1 VLSIL
6 LILLLI
12 LFANTGLRLMEDV
25 NDGGIPSVFLL
36 QLLGLKLIQYFS
48 LLIPISLFFG
58 IIIALN
64 KLHVSNEMV
73 IMKLNGYSNKLISVI
88 LTRIIVITAIIVM
101 LFNCF
106 ITPHTVDIRS
116 EIEHQIVHEQKIYSL
131 RDKNFTISN
140 DGSKVIYVNNK
151 NKLTIANVFIKS
163 ITNESNSISISS
175 GISTTETNEDI
186 IKLVEGKSYVFNP
199 DGSFSS
205 TKYLNQDIL
214 LSNEVPKSI
223 NNDLESKSILELF
236 QLNDVLSFS
245 EILKR
250 FSMIIATLILGFLAI
265 PLSHI
270 NAREDKYR
278 NIFIAAFFYF
288 SYVVLI
294 NIFAQSFDTK
304 VYILLSLISLH
315 IIYLYIT
322 YKLFTYTNYTRQ

>member
-1 VLSIL
+1 
-6 LILLLI
+6 
-12 LFANTGLRLMEDV
+12 MEDV
-25 NDGGIPSVFLL
+25 NDGGLPSVFLL

>member
-1 VLSIL
+1 
-6 LILLLI
+6 
-12 LFANTGLRLMEDV
+12 MEDV

-64 KLHVSNEMV
+64 KLYVSNEMV

-88 LTRIIVITAIIVM
+88 LTRIIVITAVIVM

-116 EIEHQIVHEQKIYSL
+116 EIEHRIVHEQKIYSL

-140 DGSKVIYVNNK
+140 DGSKVIYINNK
-151 NKLTIANVFIKS
+151 NKLTTANVFIKS
-163 ITNESNSISISS
+163 KTNESNSISISS
-175 GISTTETNEDI
+175 GISTTESNDDL

-205 TKYLNQDIL
+205 TEYLNQDIL

-223 NNDLESKSILELF
+223 NNDLESKSILQLLEL
-236 QLNDVLSFS
+236 DDILSFS

>member
-1 VLSIL
+1 
-6 LILLLI
+6 
-12 LFANTGLRLMEDV
+12 MEDV

-64 KLHVSNEMV
+64 KLYVSNEMV

-88 LTRIIVITAIIVM
+88 LTRIIVITAVIVM

-116 EIEHQIVHEQKIYSL
+116 EIEHRIVHEQKIYSL

-151 NKLTIANVFIKS
+151 NKLTLANVFIKS
-163 ITNESNSISISS
+163 NTNESNSISISS
-175 GISTTETNEDI
+175 GISTTESNDDI

-223 NNDLESKSILELF
+223 NNDLESKSILQLF
-236 QLNDVLSFS
+236 RLNDVLSFS
-245 EILKR
+245 EMLKR
-250 FSMIIATLILGFLAI
+250 FSMIIATVILGLLAI

>member
-1 VLSIL
+1 
-6 LILLLI
+6 
-12 LFANTGLRLMEDV
+12 MEDV
-25 NDGGIPSVFLL
+25 NDGGLPSVFLL

-64 KLHVSNEMV
+64 KLYVSNEMV
-73 IMKLNGYSNKLISVI
+73 IMKLNGYSNKIISAV
-88 LTRIIVITAIIVM
+88 LTRLIVTTAIIVM

-116 EIEHQIVHEQKIYSL
+116 EIEHRIVHEQKIYSL

-151 NKLTIANVFIKS
+151 NKLTLANVFIKS
-163 ITNESNSISISS
+163 NTNESNSISISS
-175 GISTTETNEDI
+175 GISTTESNDDI

-223 NNDLESKSILELF
+223 NNDLESKSIFQLF
-236 QLNDVLSFS
+236 QLNDTLSFS
-245 EILKR
+245 EMLKR

-278 NIFIAAFFYF
+278 NIFIAAVFYF

-294 NIFAQSFDTK
+294 NIFTQSFDTK
-304 VYILLSLISLH
+304 AYISLSLITLH

>member
-1 VLSIL
+1 
-6 LILLLI
+6 
-12 LFANTGLRLMEDV
+12 MEDV

-36 QLLGLKLIQYFS
+36 QLLSLKIIQYFS

-64 KLHVSNEMV
+64 KLYVSNEMV
-73 IMKLNGYSNKLISVI
+73 IMKVNGYSNKLISTI
-88 LTRIIVITAIIVM
+88 LTRMIVITAIIVM

-106 ITPHTVDIRS
+106 ITPYTVDIRS
-116 EIEHQIVHEQKIYSL
+116 EIEHRIIHEQKIYSF

-140 DGSKVIYVNNK
+140 DGSKVIYINNK
-151 NKLTIANVFIKS
+151 NKLTTANVFIKS
-163 ITNESNSISISS
+163 KTNESNSISISS
-175 GISTTETNEDI
+175 GISTTESNDDL

-205 TKYLNQDIL
+205 TEYLNQDIL

-223 NNDLESKSILELF
+223 NNDLESKSIIQLF
-236 QLNDVLSFS
+236 QLDDILSFS

-250 FSMIIATLILGFLAI
+250 FSVIIATLILGYLAI

-270 NAREDKYR
+270 NTKEDKYR

-288 SYVVLI
+288 SYIVLI
-294 NIFAQSFDTK
+294 NIITKSFETK
-304 VYILLSLISLH
+304 VYISFSLITLH

-322 YKLFTYTNYTRQ
+322 FKLLTYTNHTR

>member
-1 VLSIL
+1 
-6 LILLLI
+6 
-12 LFANTGLRLMEDV
+12 MEDV

-64 KLHVSNEMV
+64 KLYVSNEMV

-88 LTRIIVITAIIVM
+88 LTRIIVITAVIVM

-116 EIEHQIVHEQKIYSL
+116 EIEHRIVHEQKIYSL

-151 NKLTIANVFIKS
+151 NKLTLANVFIKS
-163 ITNESNSISISS
+163 NTNESNSISISS
-175 GISTTETNEDI
+175 GISTTESNDDI

-223 NNDLESKSILELF
+223 NNDLESKSILQLF
-236 QLNDVLSFS
+236 RLNDVLSFS
-245 EILKR
+245 EMLKR

-294 NIFAQSFDTK
+294 NIFVQSFDTK

>member
-1 VLSIL
+1 
-6 LILLLI
+6 
-12 LFANTGLRLMEDV
+12 MEDV

-214 LSNEVPKSI
+214 LSNEVPKNI

>member
-1 VLSIL
+1 
-6 LILLLI
+6 
-12 LFANTGLRLMEDV
+12 MEDV

-64 KLHVSNEMV
+64 KLYVSNEMV

-88 LTRIIVITAIIVM
+88 LTRIIVITAVIVM

-116 EIEHQIVHEQKIYSL
+116 EIEHRIVYEQKIYSL

-151 NKLTIANVFIKS
+151 NKLTLANVFIKS
-163 ITNESNSISISS
+163 NTNESNSISISS
-175 GISTTETNEDI
+175 GISTTESNDDI

-223 NNDLESKSILELF
+223 NNDLESKSILQLF
-236 QLNDVLSFS
+236 RLNDVLSFS
-245 EILKR
+245 EMLKR

>member
-1 VLSIL
+1 
-6 LILLLI
+6 
-12 LFANTGLRLMEDV
+12 MEDV

-36 QLLGLKLIQYFS
+36 QLLGLKIIQYFS

-64 KLHVSNEMV
+64 KLYVSNEMV
-73 IMKLNGYSNKLISVI
+73 IMKVNGYSNKLISAI
-88 LTRIIVITAIIVM
+88 LARIIVVTAIIVM

-116 EIEHQIVHEQKIYSL
+116 EIEHRILHEQKIYSL

-140 DGSKVIYVNNK
+140 DGSKVIYINNK
-151 NKLTIANVFIKS
+151 NELTMANVFIKS
-163 ITNESNSISISS
+163 KTNESNSISLSS
-175 GISTTETNEDI
+175 GISTTESSDDLIT
-186 IKLVEGKSYVFNP
+186 LVEGKSYIFNP

-205 TKYLNQDIL
+205 TQYLNQDIL
-214 LSNEVPKSI
+214 LSNEVPKNI
-223 NNDLESKSILELF
+223 NNNVESKSILQLF
-236 QLNDVLSFS
+236 QHDDILSFS

-250 FSMIIATLILGFLAI
+250 FSMIIATLILGYLAI

-278 NIFIAAFFYF
+278 NIFIAAVFYF
-288 SYVVLI
+288 SYIVLI
-294 NIFAQSFDTK
+294 NISVQSFGTK
-304 VYILLSLISLH
+304 VYISLSLITLH

-322 YKLFTYTNYTRQ
+322 YKLFSYTNYTRQ

>member
-1 VLSIL
+1 
-6 LILLLI
+6 
-12 LFANTGLRLMEDV
+12 MEDV
-25 NDGGIPSVFLL
+25 NDGGLPSVFLL

-64 KLHVSNEMV
+64 KLYVSNEMV
-73 IMKLNGYSNKLISVI
+73 IMKLNGYSNKIISAV
-88 LTRIIVITAIIVM
+88 LTRLIVTTAIIVM

-116 EIEHQIVHEQKIYSL
+116 EIEHRIVHEQKIYSL

-140 DGSKVIYVNNK
+140 DGSKVIYINNK
-151 NKLTIANVFIKS
+151 NELTIANVFIKS
-163 ITNESNSISISS
+163 KTNESNSISISS
-175 GISTTETNEDI
+175 GISTEESNDNI

-205 TKYLNQDIL
+205 TEYLNQDIL

-223 NNDLESKSILELF
+223 NNDLESKSIFQLF
-236 QLNDVLSFS
+236 QLNDTLSFS
-245 EILKR
+245 EMLKR

-278 NIFIAAFFYF
+278 NIFIAAVFYF

-294 NIFAQSFDTK
+294 NIFTQSFDTK
-304 VYILLSLISLH
+304 AYISLSLITLH

>member
-1 VLSIL
+1 
-6 LILLLI
+6 
-12 LFANTGLRLMEDV
+12 MEDV

-36 QLLGLKLIQYFS
+36 QLLSLKIIQYFS

-64 KLHVSNEMV
+64 KLYVSNEMV
-73 IMKLNGYSNKLISVI
+73 IMKVNGYSNKLISAI
-88 LTRIIVITAIIVM
+88 LTRMIVITAIIVM

-106 ITPHTVDIRS
+106 ITPYTVDIRS
-116 EIEHQIVHEQKIYSL
+116 EIEHRIIHEQKIYSF

-140 DGSKVIYVNNK
+140 DGSKVIYINNK
-151 NKLTIANVFIKS
+151 NKLTTANVFIKS
-163 ITNESNSISISS
+163 KTNESSSISISS
-175 GISTTETNEDI
+175 GISTTESNDDL

-205 TKYLNQDIL
+205 TEYLNQDIL

-223 NNDLESKSILELF
+223 NNDLESKSILQLLEL
-236 QLNDVLSFS
+236 DDILSFS

-250 FSMIIATLILGFLAI
+250 FSMIIATLILGYLAI

>member
-1 VLSIL
+1 
-6 LILLLI
+6 
-12 LFANTGLRLMEDV
+12 MEDV

-64 KLHVSNEMV
+64 KLYVSNEMV

-88 LTRIIVITAIIVM
+88 LTRIIVTTAIIVM

-106 ITPHTVDIRS
+106 ITPHTVDVRS
-116 EIEHQIVHEQKIYSL
+116 EIEHRIVHEQKIYSI

-151 NKLTIANVFIKS
+151 NKLIIANVFIKS
-163 ITNESNSISISS
+163 NTNESNSISISS
-175 GISTTETNEDI
+175 GISTIESNDDI

-214 LSNEVPKSI
+214 LSSEVPKSI
-223 NNDLESKSILELF
+223 NNDLESKSILQLF
-236 QLNDVLSFS
+236 QLNDISSFS

-288 SYVVLI
+288 SYIVLI
-294 NIFAQSFDTK
+294 NIFAQSFDIK
-304 VYILLSLISLH
+304 LYILLSLISLH

-322 YKLFTYTNYTRQ
+322 YKLFTYTNYNRQ

>member
-1 VLSIL
+1 
-6 LILLLI
+6 
-12 LFANTGLRLMEDV
+12 
-25 NDGGIPSVFLL
+25 
-36 QLLGLKLIQYFS
+36 
-48 LLIPISLFFG
+48 
-58 IIIALN
+58 
-64 KLHVSNEMV
+64 
-73 IMKLNGYSNKLISVI
+73 
-88 LTRIIVITAIIVM
+88 M

>member
-1 VLSIL
+1 
-6 LILLLI
+6 
-12 LFANTGLRLMEDV
+12 MEDV
-25 NDGGIPSVFLL
+25 NDGGLPSVFLL

-64 KLHVSNEMV
+64 KLYVSNEMV
-73 IMKLNGYSNKLISVI
+73 IMKLNGYSNKIISAV
-88 LTRIIVITAIIVM
+88 LTRLIVTTAIIVM

-116 EIEHQIVHEQKIYSL
+116 EIEHRIVHEQKIYSL

-151 NKLTIANVFIKS
+151 NKLTLANVFIKS
-163 ITNESNSISISS
+163 NTNESNSISISS
-175 GISTTETNEDI
+175 GISTTESNDDI

-223 NNDLESKSILELF
+223 NNDLESKSILQLF
-236 QLNDVLSFS
+236 RLNDVLSFS
-245 EILKR
+245 EMLKR

>member
-1 VLSIL
+1 
-6 LILLLI
+6 
-12 LFANTGLRLMEDV
+12 MEDV

-73 IMKLNGYSNKLISVI
+73 IMKINGYSNKLISVI

>member
-1 VLSIL
+1 
-6 LILLLI
+6 
-12 LFANTGLRLMEDV
+12 MEDV

-64 KLHVSNEMV
+64 KLYVSNEMV

-88 LTRIIVITAIIVM
+88 LTRIIVITAVIVM

-116 EIEHQIVHEQKIYSL
+116 EIEHRIVHEQKIYSL

-151 NKLTIANVFIKS
+151 NKLTLANVFIKS
-163 ITNESNSISISS
+163 NTNESNSISISS
-175 GISTTETNEDI
+175 GISTTESNDDI

-223 NNDLESKSILELF
+223 NNDLESKSILQLF
-236 QLNDVLSFS
+236 RLNDVLSFS
-245 EILKR
+245 EMLKR

>member
-1 VLSIL
+1 
-6 LILLLI
+6 
-12 LFANTGLRLMEDV
+12 MEDV

-48 LLIPISLFFG
+48 LLIPISVFFG

-64 KLHVSNEMV
+64 KLYVSNEMV

-88 LTRIIVITAIIVM
+88 LTRIIVITAVIVM

-116 EIEHQIVHEQKIYSL
+116 EIEHRIVHEQKIYSL

-151 NKLTIANVFIKS
+151 NKLTLANVFIKS
-163 ITNESNSISISS
+163 NTNESNSISISS
-175 GISTTETNEDI
+175 GISTTESNDDI

-223 NNDLESKSILELF
+223 NNDLESKSILQLF
-236 QLNDVLSFS
+236 RLNDVLSFS
-245 EILKR
+245 EMLKR

-278 NIFIAAFFYF
+278 NIFIAAVFYF

-294 NIFAQSFDTK
+294 NIFTQSFDTK
-304 VYILLSLISLH
+304 AYISLSLITLH

-322 YKLFTYTNYTRQ
+322 YRLFNYTNYSR

>member
-1 VLSIL
+1 VLSVL
-6 LILLLI
+6 LILSLI

-36 QLLGLKLIQYFS
+36 QLLSLKIIQYFS

-64 KLHVSNEMV
+64 KLYVSNEMV
-73 IMKLNGYSNKLISVI
+73 IMKVNGYSNKLISAI
-88 LTRIIVITAIIVM
+88 LTRMIVITAIIVM

-106 ITPHTVDIRS
+106 ITPYTVDIRS
-116 EIEHQIVHEQKIYSL
+116 EIEHRIIHEQKIYSL

-140 DGSKVIYVNNK
+140 DGSKVIYINNK
-151 NKLTIANVFIKS
+151 NKLTTANVFIKS
-163 ITNESNSISISS
+163 KTNESSSISISS
-175 GISTTETNEDI
+175 GISTTESNDDL

-205 TKYLNQDIL
+205 TEYLNQDIL

-223 NNDLESKSILELF
+223 NNDLESKSIIQLF
-236 QLNDVLSFS
+236 QLDDILSFS

-250 FSMIIATLILGFLAI
+250 FSVIIATLILGYLAI

-270 NAREDKYR
+270 NTKEDKYR

-288 SYVVLI
+288 SYIVLI
-294 NIFAQSFDTK
+294 NIFTKSFDTR
-304 VYILLSLISLH
+304 VYISFSLITLH
-315 IIYLYIT
+315 IIYLFIT
-322 YKLFTYTNYTRQ
+322 FKLLTYTNHTR

>member
-223 NNDLESKSILELF
+223 NNDLESKSILQLF

>member
-1 VLSIL
+1 
-6 LILLLI
+6 
-12 LFANTGLRLMEDV
+12 MEDV

-73 IMKLNGYSNKLISVI
+73 IMKINGYSNKLISVI

-214 LSNEVPKSI
+214 LSNDVPKSI
-223 NNDLESKSILELF
+223 NNDLESKSILQLF
-236 QLNDVLSFS
+236 QLNNALSFS